1 MLSRHFLRTKVLQT
15 TYAALVDP
23 ADLAVVEKNFKH
35 NILRLNDLGIA
46 QLSALVHLVETAQ
59 VMVEEA
65 QHKFMPTAAERNPS
79 LRLVNNRFVRRL
91 ADNFDF
97 RRHIDNARINWGGV
111 EADEIFRKAYLGLT
125 KLGIY
130 NEYLSSEDNF
140 AEDQK
145 FALKMF
151 KYLMND
157 ELFCDS
163 LYRQSLLWEDDFDQ
177 IAQYNFMFL
186 KAQDESFDESSVV
199 ALMHDIR
206 NPKDEEA
213 YAFAHQLL
221 LSTMRHRSESE
232 SLVRKYLK
240 GWDYERVAGM
250 DLLLLNMALAELV
263 EFPSIPERVTVDE
276 YVELSKEFCTERS
289 HLFINGILDKLILE
303 LRSSGRI
310 KKSGRGL
317 MIGDAESSVI
327 DTESPVV
334 DTESPIIDTEKE

>member
-1 MLSRHFLRTKVLQT
+1 MLSRHFLRTKVLQSI
-15 TYAALVDP
+15 YAVQADP

-35 NILRLNDLGIA
+35 NILRLNDLGTA
-46 QLSALVHLVETAQ
+46 QLSALVHLVETAR

-65 QHKFMPTAAERNPS
+65 QHKFMPTDAERNPN
-79 LRLVNNRFVRRL
+79 LRLVNNRFILRL

-97 RRHIDNARINWGGV
+97 RHHCDNARINWGGV

-130 NEYLSSEDNF
+130 NEYLESPDDF
-140 AEDQK
+140 AQDQQ

-157 ELFCDS
+157 ELFCES

-186 KAQDESFDESSVV
+186 KALDESFDESSVV
-199 ALMHDIR
+199 ALMHDAR
-206 NPKDEEA
+206 NPKDVEA
-213 YAFAHQLL
+213 FEFARQLL
-221 LSTMRHRSESE
+221 LSSMRHRSESE
-232 SLVRKYLK
+232 ALVRKYLK

-250 DLLLLNMALAELV
+250 DLLLLNMALAELT

-276 YVELSKEFCTERS
+276 YVELSKEFSTERS
-289 HLFINGILDKLILE
+289 RLFINGILDKLILE
-303 LRSSGRI
+303 LRSEGRI

-317 MIGDAESSVI
+317 VTFESG
-327 DTESPVV
+327 EP
-334 DTESPIIDTEKE
+334 ESPIIDTETEENK